1 MTSRRELPEPL
12 SGQPFAVREAIALEI
27 SEHRL
32 AAGDLVSPFHGV
44 RAPAD
49 RPLDL
54 EERCRAL
61 ATRLRTGDGFDGLTA
76 VALWGAPLPMRL
88 AAASVLHVSSVA
100 PRRALRRR
108 GVLGSQRV
116 GGSLVER
123 NGLPLLSPGDAWLTV
138 ASRLSSHDLVA
149 VGDFLV
155 TGVKGVGALTTREEL
170 GDLLVERAGFAGVDR
185 ARRALHLVRE
195 GAWSRPET
203 LVRLLLVGAGLPEP
217 ELNVPLHT
225 AGGGIL
231 IPDLAFP
238 EFRVAVEY
246 NGAHHDEVQYKA
258 KDLRR
263 MNDYAELAWSV
274 VNIDRF
280 ELFRTPSAVVSRVIR
295 RLRERGWAGTATV
308 HMTKFA
314 SLEP

>member
-1 MTSRRELPEPL
+1 
-12 SGQPFAVREAIALEI
+12 
-27 SEHRL
+27 
-32 AAGDLVSPFHGV
+32 
-44 RAPAD
+44 
-49 RPLDL
+49 
-54 EERCRAL
+54 
-61 ATRLRTGDGFDGLTA
+61 
-76 VALWGAPLPMRL
+76 MRL

-116 GGSLVER
+116 GGMLVER
-123 NGLPLLSPGDAWLTV
+123 DGLPLLSPGDAWLTV
-138 ASRLSSHDLVA
+138 ASRLPLHDVVA

-155 TGVKGVGALTTREEL
+155 TGVQGVGALTTRDAL
-170 GDLLVERAGFAGVDR
+170 GQLLLERSGSVGVDR

-217 ELNVPLHT
+217 ELNVPLRT
-225 AGGGIL
+225 VDGGIL
-231 IPDLAFP
+231 IPDLAFR

-246 NGAHHDEVQYKA
+246 NGAHHDEVERKA

-263 MNDYAELAWSV
+263 MNDYAELGWSV
-274 VNIDRF
+274 VNVDRF
-280 ELFRTPSAVVSRVIR
+280 ELVRTPSAVVSRVIR
-295 RLRERGWAGTATV
+295 RLRERGWAGAAAV
-308 HMTKFA
+308 DMTKSA